1 MASSHQPIWA
11 LPVESVYKALDSAAS
26 GLSEDEAA
34 CRLQQFG
41 ANELPE
47 PAHRPLWLR
56 FTDQL
61 THFMALL
68 LWVAGILAF
77 ISRTPEL
84 GWAIWAVIWINAIF
98 SFWQE
103 FQAEQALA
111 ALKKVLP
118 MQVKV
123 LRNGQLQRIPARE
136 LVRSDVMQLEEG
148 DRISA
153 DARLVSAESL
163 SIDVSVMTGESL
175 PVARNA
181 YPVRARESVSVRG
194 GKTLLRQ
201 GEQPLQERVNPAEI
215 ANLILA
221 GSTVAAGRG
230 VAVVYATGAQTEF
243 GQLAHLTT
251 VVKREPSTLEV
262 QITRI
267 VRIITAI
274 AIGMGATVFLL
285 SYFLIGLNLTESF
298 IFAIGII
305 VANVP
310 EGLLPT
316 VTLALALGV
325 KRMARQNA
333 LVRRLSAVE
342 TLSATTVICTDKTGT
357 LTKNEI
363 SRWLGICADV
373 TRT

>member
-1 MASSHQPIWA
+1 MASLHQPLWA
-11 LPVESVYKALDSAAS
+11 LSFEEVYESLGTAAD
-26 GLSEDEAA
+26 GLSQIEAQS
-34 CRLQQFG
+34 RLEKFG

-56 FTDQL
+56 FADQL

-68 LWVAGILAF
+68 LWIAGILAF

-84 GWAIWAVIWINAIF
+84 GWAVWSVIWINAIF

-103 FQAEQALA
+103 FQAEKALS

-123 LRNGQLQRIPARE
+123 YRNGELKQIPARE
-136 LVRSDVMQLEEG
+136 LVRGDVMQLEEG

-153 DARLVSAESL
+153 DARLISAESL
-163 SIDVSVMTGESL
+163 YLDVSVMTGESL
-175 PVARNA
+175 PVSRSP
-181 YPVRARESVSVRG
+181 YPVRLRETVSVRG
-194 GKTLLRQ
+194 GKTMLRQ
-201 GEQPLQERVNPAEI
+201 GEQPMQEKVNPSEI
-215 ANLILA
+215 ANLVLA
-221 GSTVAAGRG
+221 GSTVAAGRA
-230 VAVVYATGAQTEF
+230 VAVVYATGAETEF
-243 GQLAHLTT
+243 GQVAHLTT
-251 VVKREPSTLEV
+251 EIKREPSTLEIQV
-262 QITRI
+262 ARI

-274 AIGMGATVFLL
+274 ALGMGATVFAL
-285 SYFLIGLNLTESF
+285 SYFLIGMDVTESF

-325 KRMARQNA
+325 KRMARRNA

-357 LTKNEI
+357 LTKNEMTV
-363 SRWLGICADV
+363 RYLWLP
-373 TRT
+373 TE